1 MIKENYAAL
10 KDSAEQEVFS
20 FYANSGLENSING
33 ATGDILGI
41 LQGVGVGVIAIAVV
55 IIGYKVLTGGR
66 EGLREAKS
74 SVVGLIVGAILLF
87 GARAVSEWLKTT
99 ATF

>member
-1 MIKENYAAL
+1 MLKDNLFAL
-10 KDSAEQEVFS
+10 KVSADQEVLN
-20 FYANSGLENSING
+20 FYANDLEGSINN

-41 LQGVGVGVIAIAVV
+41 LQGVGVGVIAIFVV
-55 IIGYKVLTGGR
+55 IIGYKVITGGR

-74 SVVGLIVGAILLF
+74 SVVGLIIGAILLF
-87 GARAVSEWLKTT
+87 GAMAVSEWLKTT

>member
-1 MIKENYAAL
+1 MLKDNLFAL
-10 KDSAEQEVFS
+10 KVSAEQEVLK
-20 FYANSGLENSING
+20 FYANDLEGSINN

-41 LQGVGVGVIAIAVV
+41 LQGVGVGIIAIFVV
-55 IIGYKVLTGGR
+55 IIGYKVITGGR

-74 SVVGLIVGAILLF
+74 SVVGLIIGAILLF
-87 GARAVSEWLKTT
+87 GAMAVSEWLKTT

>member
-1 MIKENYAAL
+1 MLKDNLFAL
-10 KDSAEQEVFS
+10 KVSAEQEVLN
-20 FYANSGLENSING
+20 FYANDLEGSINN

-41 LQGVGVGVIAIAVV
+41 LQGVGVGIIAIFVV
-55 IIGYKVLTGGR
+55 IIGYKVITGGR

-74 SVVGLIVGAILLF
+74 SVVGLIIGAILLF
-87 GARAVSEWLKTT
+87 GAMAVSEWLKTT

>member
-1 MIKENYAAL
+1 MLKDNLFAL
-10 KDSAEQEVFS
+10 KVSAEQEVLN
-20 FYANSGLENSING
+20 FYANDLESSINN

-41 LQGVGVGVIAIAVV
+41 LQGVGVGIIAIFVV
-55 IIGYKVLTGGR
+55 IIGYKVITGGR

-74 SVVGLIVGAILLF
+74 SVVGLIIGAILLF
-87 GARAVSEWLKTT
+87 GAMAVSEWLKTT

>member
-1 MIKENYAAL
+1 MLKDNLFAL
-10 KDSAEQEVFS
+10 KVSAEQEVLN
-20 FYANSGLENSING
+20 FYANDLEGSINN

-41 LQGVGVGVIAIAVV
+41 LQGVGVGIIAIFVV
-55 IIGYKVLTGGR
+55 IIGYKVITGGR

-74 SVVGLIVGAILLF
+74 SVMGLIIGAVLLF
-87 GARAVSEWLKTT
+87 GAMAVSEWLKTT